1 MIGTVSGLIPLNR
14 SMILNRQFFF
24 ISFLIILFYEKDLF
38 GQDLFNFD
46 ESLSSVI
53 KQSTASNIGVADIN
67 NDGINDLVVSGFD
80 DQNEGGLFL
89 DIYNVTTEGTLDTFQ
104 LDIVSSL
111 FGYIREDYFS
121 YYIGGNGGLDLG
133 DFDNDGLVDILFH
146 GAENLFLSKNL
157 GSSVSTNNYLPS
169 YVRENLVNSSAQWGD
184 INLDG
189 NLDIF
194 WAGIKVYQNKPYITN
209 KLLLNSGDDFE
220 FETMVMPDLHN
231 GAVAWSDIDLDGD
244 LDLLISGESVN
255 TRSGSTRLY
264 KNDPLGRL
272 AEDTNQEIIALKA
285 TSICFSD
292 LDQDSD
298 PDLVLSGWDPIEQTL
313 KTVVYINEPTG
324 TFRLADQQINFGTA
338 FGTIEAIDVN
348 LDGWKDLAISGGTE
362 HTMVEDSYYDL
373 TNIQTTSQGDTL
385 SADTVRYYEYRDS
398 VSALGGKIFLNE
410 ASSNISFNESQTF
423 NGTRTISFSD
433 INQDNIPDLVCSG
446 TTEIGQRDSA
456 FVAVYINT
464 IEGTNSEPDPPDVL
478 ESFAI
483 SNRAIFNWGNGSDT
497 VDPDQSLQYNL
508 KIGTSSG
515 ASDHLSSGTSFNSPN
530 IGPRLIREFTN
541 IPWGTYYWSVQT
553 VDASG
558 IVSSWSQENELFI
571 PRIVNSTQSLPGY
584 SFGVSRWSDINDD
597 DLLDISISGNL
608 FSGSSLTQIFMNQ
621 DGLLE
626 PSAYSGSIKNTYG
639 GHISFADYTNDGKLD
654 ISLSGFH
661 TSDWNDTYPATFF
674 YKLTDNGYAWD
685 GQAGLQYY
693 AAGYEA
699 GYLGGYNNHDWGDYD
714 NDGDLDLAIG
724 GVSYYG
730 QIILGIY
737 NNHGGILSLD
747 TTQTNL
753 VPGYPMQTKW
763 SDINNDGHVDLFT
776 SSGQFIQSYLNDGNG
791 IMLQSEDHFIALGI
805 VAGGVS
811 IADFNSDG
819 YDDFVLAG
827 QRPDNGS
834 LITHIYKNNNGDG
847 FILHQEL
854 QGASYGGLDWGDY
867 DNDGDLDF
875 IGSGTTIVINSSD
888 TLSFPVSNVYQQ
900 NSAGNFVADTSLY
913 MLDSVGFSSIQWG
926 DYDNDGDLDLLMNGE
941 LANKDLITKVYE
953 NLESVNNANVGPS
966 RPVMLLDSVS
976 VDTVRLSWNNSVDL
990 ENPLG
995 AGKTPTAGI
1004 RYQLQMGGDQNYN
1017 LYANTHSIISGKY
1030 GTGTMG
1036 TLAKNNRLIKS
1047 IPEGRYQWRVRAMD
1061 YGLGVSA
1068 WSDWDYFYIDQ
1079 TAPVVETIQANYG
1092 VSGQIIL
1099 VVNFAEEFEMDNDT
1113 PAADPYVYATHPD
1126 MDDIDEDGVSDT
1138 LLAVKQSYSADVW
1151 TGLLTL
1157 PERYIGKAIKI
1168 HVSNATDM
1176 RGNTMVSASFFKTP
1190 EKIISQAGGTV
1201 ISSDGNVSVL
1211 FPQNAV
1217 SEDISVSIS
1226 LLNTSDTLDSNAIS
1240 NYYTITPS
1248 EIQLNKPTILRIAV
1262 PSQFAD
1268 LTGNNYNPYIGHIN
1282 ISTGA
1287 ISPLGGSIISVNNIP
1302 YIQSQLSELGIYGAF
1317 RSDSTINVDS
1327 LDIEKIICQPRIFSP
1342 AGSVFEFPHT
1352 NILFDLTETD
1362 NVTARIF
1369 NLSGKIKRTLKPEQK
1384 LGPGNNI
1391 IVWDGKD
1398 ADGSVVPSGL
1408 YIVTLES
1415 SSSMLKTTVGVLNR

>member
-1 MIGTVSGLIPLNR
+1 MIGTVSGLLPLNR
-14 SMILNRQFFF
+14 SMLLNRKLA
-24 ISFLIILFYEKDLF
+24 SILFLVIFFSVKNLLGQGLF
-38 GQDLFNFD
+38 DFD
-46 ESLSSVI
+46 ESRSSVI
-53 KQSTASNIGVADIN
+53 RQSTASNIGIADIN
-67 NDGINDLVVSGFD
+67 NDGINDIVVSGFD
-80 DQNEGGLFL
+80 NLNQEGLFL
-89 DIYNVTTEGTLDTFQ
+89 DIYSVTNEGTIDTFQ
-104 LDIVSSL
+104 LDIVDNLLSYNI
-111 FGYIREDYFS
+111 GFS
-121 YYIGGNGGLDLG
+121 EYIGGNGGLDIG
-133 DFDNDGLVDILFH
+133 DFDKDGLADILLH
-146 GAENLFLSKNL
+146 GSENLFLSKNL
-157 GSSVSTNNYLPS
+157 GNSVSINNYLPS
-169 YVRENLVNSSAQWGD
+169 YVREKLINSSARWGD
-184 INLDG
+184 VDLDG
-189 NLDIF
+189 DLDIF
-194 WAGIKVYQNKPYITN
+194 WAGVKVYQNKPYITN
-209 KLLLNSGDDFE
+209 KLLLNNGDDFE

-272 AEDTNQEIIALKA
+272 AEDTNQEIIALKGTA
-285 TSICFSD
+285 ICFSD
-292 LDQDSD
+292 LDQDGD
-298 PDLVLSGWDPIEQTL
+298 PDLILSGWDPIDQNL
-313 KTVVYINEPTG
+313 KTVVYVNEPTG
-324 TFRLADQQINFGTA
+324 TFRIAEDQINFGTI

-362 HTMVEDSYYDL
+362 HTMAVDSYYDL
-373 TNIQTTSQGDTL
+373 TNILTTPQGDTL
-385 SADTVRYYEYRDS
+385 SADTVWYYEYRDS

-410 ASSNISFNESQTF
+410 GIETIFFNESQTF
-423 NGTRTISFSD
+423 SGARTISFCD
-433 INQDNIPDLVCSG
+433 IDLDNTPDLICSG
-446 TTEIGQRDSA
+446 TTEIGERDSA
-456 FVAVYINT
+456 FVSVFLNT
-464 IEGTNSEPDPPDVL
+464 VEGTNSPPDAPEVL

-483 SNRAIFNWGNGSDT
+483 SNRAIFNWGSGSDNI
-497 VDPDQSLQYNL
+497 DPDQSLGYNL

-515 ASDHLSSGTSFNSPN
+515 SNDLLSSATQFNNPNVGT
-530 IGPRLIREFTN
+530 RLIREFTN

-553 VDASG
+553 IDASG

-597 DLLDISISGNL
+597 ELLDIAISGNL
-608 FSGSSLTQIFMNQ
+608 FSGSSLTQIFMNE

-626 PSAYSGSIKNTYG
+626 PSIYSGSIKNTYG

-674 YKLTDNGYAWD
+674 YKLTDTGYAWD
-685 GQAGLQYY
+685 EQPGLQYY
-693 AAGYEA
+693 ANGYQA

-714 NDGDLDLAIG
+714 NDGDLDLVIG
-724 GVSYYG
+724 GYSYFG
-730 QIILGIY
+730 ELILKIY
-737 NNHGGILSLD
+737 NNHGGVLSLD
-747 TTQTNL
+747 TTQVNL
-753 VPGYPMQTKW
+753 VPGYPIQTKW
-763 SDINNDGHVDLFT
+763 SDINSDGYIDLFT
-776 SSGQFIQSYLNDGNG
+776 SSGQFIQSYLNDGSG
-791 IMLQSEDHFIALGI
+791 LLLQSESHFIELGI
-805 VAGGVS
+805 VAGAVS

-834 LITHIYKNNNGDG
+834 LITHIYKNNIGDG
-847 FILHQEL
+847 FILHQEM

-867 DNDGDLDF
+867 DNDGDLDLV
-875 IGSGTTIVINSSD
+875 GSGTSLVINNADS
-888 TLSFPVSNVYQQ
+888 LYFPVSNLYQQ
-900 NSAGNFVADTSLY
+900 NSSGNFVADTSLY
-913 MLDSVGFSSIQWG
+913 MLDSVAFSSIQWG

-941 LANKDLITKVYE
+941 LDNKDLITKVYE
-953 NLESVNNANVGPS
+953 NLEAINNANVGPS

-976 VDTVRLSWNNSVDL
+976 IDTVKLSWNNSVDL
-990 ENPLG
+990 ENSLG
-995 AGKTPTAGI
+995 AGKTPNLGI

-1030 GTGTMG
+1030 GTGRMG
-1036 TLAKNNRLIKS
+1036 TLAKNNRMIKS
-1047 IPEGRYQWRVRAMD
+1047 IPEGRYQWRVKAVD
-1061 YGLGVSA
+1061 HGLGTSE
-1068 WSDWDYFYIDQ
+1068 WSEWDYFYIDQ

-1092 VSGQIIL
+1092 VGGQIIL
-1099 VVNFAEEFEMDNDT
+1099 VINFKEEFEMDNNT
-1113 PAADPYVYATHPD
+1113 PSADPYVYATHPD
-1126 MDDIDEDGVSDT
+1126 TDDVDEDGVSDT

-1157 PERYIGKAIKI
+1157 PEAYVGKAIKI
-1168 HVSNATDM
+1168 HVSNAADK
-1176 RGNTMVSASFFKTP
+1176 RGNTMVIAAFFKTP

-1217 SEDISVSIS
+1217 SEDVSVSIN
-1226 LLNTSDTLDSNAIS
+1226 LLNPESALDSTSIS

-1248 EIQLNKPTILRIAV
+1248 DIQLNKPTILRIAI
-1262 PSQFAD
+1262 PSQYAD
-1268 LTGNNYNPYIGHIN
+1268 LTENNYNPHIGHIN
-1282 ISTGA
+1282 TSTGS
-1287 ISPLGGSIISVNNIP
+1287 ISPLGGSIINVNSIP
-1302 YIQSQLSELGIYGAF
+1302 YIQTQLSKLGVYAAF
-1317 RSDSTINVDS
+1317 RSDSTITLDS
-1327 LDIEKIICQPRIFSP
+1327 LDTEKIICQPRIFSP

-1352 NILFDLTETD
+1352 NILFDLAETD

-1398 ADGSVVPSGL
+1398 SGGSVVPSGL

-1415 SSSMLKTTVGVLNR
+1415 SGSMLKTTVGVLNR

>member
-1 MIGTVSGLIPLNR
+1 M
-14 SMILNRQFFF
+14 
-24 ISFLIILFYEKDLF
+24 
-38 GQDLFNFD
+38 
-46 ESLSSVI
+46 
-53 KQSTASNIGVADIN
+53 
-67 NDGINDLVVSGFD
+67 
-80 DQNEGGLFL
+80 
-89 DIYNVTTEGTLDTFQ
+89 
-104 LDIVSSL
+104 
-111 FGYIREDYFS
+111 
-121 YYIGGNGGLDLG
+121 
-133 DFDNDGLVDILFH
+133 DILFH

-169 YVRENLVNSSAQWGD
+169 YVRESLVNSSAQWGD

-313 KTVVYINEPTG
+313 KTVVYVNEPTG
-324 TFRLADQQINFGTA
+324 TFRLADQQIDFGTV

-373 TNIQTTSQGDTL
+373 TNIQITSQGDTL

-483 SNRAIFNWGNGSDT
+483 SNRAIFNWGSGSDT

-508 KIGTSSG
+508 RIGTSSG
-515 ASDHLSSGTSFNSPN
+515 ASDLLSSATSFNSPN

-597 DLLDISISGNL
+597 DLLDIAISGNL
-608 FSGSSLTQIFMNQ
+608 FSGTSLTQIFMNQ

-626 PSAYSGSIKNTYG
+626 PSAHSGSIKNTYG

-699 GYLGGYNNHDWGDYD
+699 GYLGGYNNHDWADYD

-737 NNHGGILSLD
+737 NNHGGVLSLD

-753 VPGYPMQTKW
+753 VPGYPMQAKW
-763 SDINNDGHVDLFT
+763 SDINNDGYVDLFT
-776 SSGQFIQSYLNDGNG
+776 SSGQFILSYLNDGNG
-791 IMLQSEDHFIALGI
+791 IMLQSEDHFIELGI
-805 VAGGVS
+805 VAGAVS

-875 IGSGTTIVINSSD
+875 IGSGTTVVISSSD
-888 TLSFPVSNVYQQ
+888 TLSFPVSNIYQQ
-900 NSAGNFVADTSLY
+900 NSSGDFVADTSLY

-953 NLESVNNANVGPS
+953 NLESINNANVGPS

-995 AGKTPTAGI
+995 SGKTPTAGI

-1036 TLAKNNRLIKS
+1036 TFAKNNRLIKS

-1061 YGLGVSA
+1061 YGLGTSA

-1099 VVNFAEEFEMDNDT
+1099 VVNFEEEFEMDNDT
-1113 PAADPYVYATHPD
+1113 PSADPYVYATHPD
-1126 MDDIDEDGVSDT
+1126 MDDIDGDSVSDT

-1157 PERYIGKAIKI
+1157 PETYVGKAIKI

-1176 RGNTMVSASFFKTP
+1176 RGNTMESASFFKTP

-1226 LLNTSDTLDSNAIS
+1226 LLSTSDTLDSNAIS

-1248 EIQLNKPTILRIAV
+1248 ETQLNKPTILRIAV
-1262 PSQFAD
+1262 PSQYAD
-1268 LTGNNYNPYIGHIN
+1268 LTVNNYNPYIGRIN
-1282 ISTGA
+1282 VSTGT

-1302 YIQSQLSELGIYGAF
+1302 YIQAQLSSLGVYGAF
-1317 RSDSTINVDS
+1317 KSDSTINVDS

-1352 NILFDLTETD
+1352 NILFDLTESD

-1384 LGPGNNI
+1384 LSPGNNI

-1398 ADGSVVPSGL
+1398 SGGSVVPSGL

-1415 SSSMLKTTVGVLNR
+1415 SSSILKTTVGVLNR

>member
-1 MIGTVSGLIPLNR
+1 M
-14 SMILNRQFFF
+14 
-24 ISFLIILFYEKDLF
+24 
-38 GQDLFNFD
+38 
-46 ESLSSVI
+46 
-53 KQSTASNIGVADIN
+53 
-67 NDGINDLVVSGFD
+67 
-80 DQNEGGLFL
+80 
-89 DIYNVTTEGTLDTFQ
+89 
-104 LDIVSSL
+104 
-111 FGYIREDYFS
+111 
-121 YYIGGNGGLDLG
+121 
-133 DFDNDGLVDILFH
+133 DILFH

-209 KLLLNSGDDFE
+209 KLLLNIGDDFE

-313 KTVVYINEPTG
+313 KTVVYVNEPTG
-324 TFRLADQQINFGTA
+324 TFRLADQQIDFGTV

-362 HTMVEDSYYDL
+362 HSMVEDSYYDL

-385 SADTVRYYEYRDS
+385 SADTVWYYEYRDS

-508 KIGTSSG
+508 RIGTSSG
-515 ASDHLSSGTSFNSPN
+515 ASDLLSSGTSFNSPN

-597 DLLDISISGNL
+597 DLLDIAISGNL
-608 FSGSSLTQIFMNQ
+608 FSGTSLTQIFMNQ

-626 PSAYSGSIKNTYG
+626 PSAHSGSIKNTYG

-685 GQAGLQYY
+685 AQAGLQYY

-699 GYLGGYNNHDWGDYD
+699 GYLGGYNNHDWADYD

-737 NNHGGILSLD
+737 NNHGGVLSLD

-753 VPGYPMQTKW
+753 VPGYPMQAKW
-763 SDINNDGHVDLFT
+763 SDINNDGYVDLFT
-776 SSGQFIQSYLNDGNG
+776 SSGQFILSYLNDGNG
-791 IMLQSEDHFIALGI
+791 IMLQSEDHFIELGI
-805 VAGGVS
+805 VAGAVS

-875 IGSGTTIVINSSD
+875 IGSGTTVVISSSD
-888 TLSFPVSNVYQQ
+888 TLSFPVSNIYQQ
-900 NSAGNFVADTSLY
+900 NSSGDFVADTSLY

-953 NLESVNNANVGPS
+953 NLESINNANVGPS

-995 AGKTPTAGI
+995 SGNTPTAGI

-1061 YGLGVSA
+1061 YGLGTSA

-1099 VVNFAEEFEMDNDT
+1099 VVNFEEEFEMDNDT
-1113 PAADPYVYATHPD
+1113 PSADPYVYATHPD
-1126 MDDIDEDGVSDT
+1126 MDDIDGDSVSDT

-1157 PERYIGKAIKI
+1157 PETYVGKAIKI

-1176 RGNTMVSASFFKTP
+1176 RGNTMESASFFKTP

-1226 LLNTSDTLDSNAIS
+1226 LLSTSDTLDSNAIS

-1248 EIQLNKPTILRIAV
+1248 ETQLNKPTILRIAV
-1262 PSQFAD
+1262 PSQYAD
-1268 LTGNNYNPYIGHIN
+1268 LTVNNYNPYIGRIN
-1282 ISTGA
+1282 VSTGT

-1302 YIQSQLSELGIYGAF
+1302 YIQAQLSSLGVYGAF
-1317 RSDSTINVDS
+1317 KSDSTINVDS
-1327 LDIEKIICQPRIFSP
+1327 LDIEKVICQPRIFSP

-1352 NILFDLTETD
+1352 NILFDLTESD

-1415 SSSMLKTTVGVLNR
+1415 SNSMLKTTVGVLNR

>member
-1 MIGTVSGLIPLNR
+1 
-14 SMILNRQFFF
+14 
-24 ISFLIILFYEKDLF
+24 
-38 GQDLFNFD
+38 
-46 ESLSSVI
+46 
-53 KQSTASNIGVADIN
+53 
-67 NDGINDLVVSGFD
+67 
-80 DQNEGGLFL
+80 
-89 DIYNVTTEGTLDTFQ
+89 
-104 LDIVSSL
+104 
-111 FGYIREDYFS
+111 
-121 YYIGGNGGLDLG
+121 
-133 DFDNDGLVDILFH
+133 
-146 GAENLFLSKNL
+146 
-157 GSSVSTNNYLPS
+157 
-169 YVRENLVNSSAQWGD
+169 
-184 INLDG
+184 
-189 NLDIF
+189 
-194 WAGIKVYQNKPYITN
+194 
-209 KLLLNSGDDFE
+209 
-220 FETMVMPDLHN
+220 MVMPDLHN

-313 KTVVYINEPTG
+313 KTVVYVNEPTG
-324 TFRLADQQINFGTA
+324 TFRLADQQIDFGTV

-373 TNIQTTSQGDTL
+373 TNIQITSQGDTL

-508 KIGTSSG
+508 RIGTSSG
-515 ASDHLSSGTSFNSPN
+515 ASDLLSSGTSFNSPN

-597 DLLDISISGNL
+597 DLLDIAISGNL
-608 FSGSSLTQIFMNQ
+608 FSGTSLTQIFMNQ

-626 PSAYSGSIKNTYG
+626 PSAHSGSIKNTYG

-685 GQAGLQYY
+685 AQAGLQYY

-699 GYLGGYNNHDWGDYD
+699 GYLGGYNNHDWADYD

-737 NNHGGILSLD
+737 NNHGGVLSLD

-753 VPGYPMQTKW
+753 VPGYPMQAKW
-763 SDINNDGHVDLFT
+763 SDINNDGYVDLFT
-776 SSGQFIQSYLNDGNG
+776 SSGQFILSYLNDGNG
-791 IMLQSEDHFIALGI
+791 IMLQSEDHFIELGI
-805 VAGGVS
+805 VAGAVS

-888 TLSFPVSNVYQQ
+888 TLTFPVSNIYQQ
-900 NSAGNFVADTSLY
+900 NSSGDFVADTSLY

-953 NLESVNNANVGPS
+953 NLESINNANVGPS

-995 AGKTPTAGI
+995 SGKTPTAGI

-1061 YGLGVSA
+1061 YGLGTSA

-1099 VVNFAEEFEMDNDT
+1099 VVNFEEEFEMDNDT
-1113 PAADPYVYATHPD
+1113 PSADPYVYATHPD
-1126 MDDIDEDGVSDT
+1126 MDDIDGDSVSDT

-1157 PERYIGKAIKI
+1157 PETYVGKAIKI

-1176 RGNTMVSASFFKTP
+1176 RGNTMESASFFKTP

-1226 LLNTSDTLDSNAIS
+1226 LLSTSDTLDSNAIS

-1248 EIQLNKPTILRIAV
+1248 ETQLNKPTILRIAV
-1262 PSQFAD
+1262 PSQYAD
-1268 LTGNNYNPYIGHIN
+1268 LTVNNYNPYIGRIN
-1282 ISTGA
+1282 VSTGT

-1302 YIQSQLSELGIYGAF
+1302 YIQAQLSSLGVYGAF
-1317 RSDSTINVDS
+1317 KSDSTINVDS

-1352 NILFDLTETD
+1352 NILFDLTESD

-1408 YIVTLES
+1408 YIVPLES
-1415 SSSMLKTTVGVLNR
+1415 SH

>member
-1 MIGTVSGLIPLNR
+1 
-14 SMILNRQFFF
+14 MILNRKFFF
-24 ISFLIILFYEKDLF
+24 ISFLIIFFSEKNLF
-38 GQDLFNFD
+38 GQNLFDLD

-89 DIYNVTTEGTLDTFQ
+89 DIYNVTTEGTIDTFQ
-104 LDIVSSL
+104 LDIADQL

-169 YVRENLVNSSAQWGD
+169 HVRENLINSSAQWGD
-184 INLDG
+184 IDLDG

-194 WAGIKVYQNKPYITN
+194 WAGIRVYQNKHYITN
-209 KLLLNSGDDFE
+209 KLLLYNGTDFE
-220 FETMVMPDLHN
+220 FQTMVMPDLHN

-244 LDLLISGESVN
+244 LDLLISGESVDP
-255 TRSGSTRLY
+255 RSGSTKLY

-272 AEDTNQEIIALKA
+272 AEDTNQEIIALKGTA
-285 TSICFSD
+285 ICFSD

-298 PDLVLSGWDPIEQTL
+298 PDLVLSGWDPIEQSL
-313 KTVVYINEPTG
+313 KTVVYVNEPTG
-324 TFRLADQQINFGTA
+324 TFRLADQQIDFGTV
-338 FGTIEAIDVN
+338 FGTIEAVDVN

-410 ASSNISFNESQTF
+410 ANNNISFNESQTF

-456 FVAVYINT
+456 FVSVYINT

-483 SNRAIFNWGNGSDT
+483 SNRAIFNWGSGSD
-497 VDPDQSLQYNL
+497 DIDLEQSLRYNL
-508 KIGTSSG
+508 RIGTSSG
-515 ASDHLSSGTSFNSPN
+515 ANDLLSSGTSFNRPN
-530 IGPRLIREFTN
+530 IGPKLIREFTN

-553 VDASG
+553 IDASG
-558 IVSSWSQENELFI
+558 ITSTWSEEKELFI
-571 PRIVNSTQSLPGY
+571 SRIVSSTQSLPGY
-584 SFGVSRWSDINDD
+584 SFGISKWGDINNDE
-597 DLLDISISGNL
+597 LLDFIITGNL
-608 FSGSSLTQIFMNQ
+608 YSGSSITQVFTNI
-621 DGLLE
+621 DGILMPLE
-626 PSAYSGSIKNTYG
+626 QYPEIENSFG
-639 GHISFADYTNDGKLD
+639 GHINFVDYTNDGHLD
-654 ISLSGFH
+654 ISLSGFRVVNIDPFPV
-661 TSDWNDTYPATFF
+661 TVL
-674 YKLTDNGYAWD
+674 YKWENG
-685 GQAGLQYY
+685 QYVLDEQEEVY
-693 AAGYEA
+693 IDFS
-699 GYLGGYNNHDWGDYD
+699 YLNPQFGSLGINGGSNSHDWGDYD
-714 NDGDLDLAIG
+714 NDGDLDLIMG
-724 GVSYYG
+724 GGDYNG
-730 QIILGIY
+730 QLVLKIF
-737 NNHGGILSLD
+737 NNHNGDLLFD
-747 TTQTNL
+747 TTQTSL
-753 VPGYPMQTKW
+753 VPGFPIQVKW
-763 SDINNDGHVDLFT
+763 IDINSDDYIDLLT
-776 SSGQFIQSYLNDGNG
+776 SSGDSILVYFNNG
-791 IMLQSEDHFIALGI
+791 TGLLELIENQTINLGLT
-805 VAGGVS
+805 AGS
-811 IADFNSDG
+811 ISVADFNSDG

-827 QRPDNGS
+827 IRPEFNDS

-854 QGASYGGLDWGDY
+854 QGACYGGLDWGDY
-867 DNDGDLDF
+867 DNDGDLDL
-875 IGSGTTIVINSSD
+875 ISSGVTVYDTFVVPPSSNPI
-888 TLSFPVSNVYQQ
+888 TKVYAQE
-900 NSAGNFVADTSLY
+900 SSGNFSMDTSLY
-913 MLDSVGFSSIQWG
+913 IIDSVGFSSVQWG
-926 DYDNDGDLDLLMNGE
+926 DYDNDGDLDLLLNGQ
-941 LANKDLITKVYE
+941 LDNKDLVTKVYE
-953 NLESVNNANVGPS
+953 SLEGVNNANADPS
-966 RPVMLLDSVS
+966 KPIMLTNVVNKDSVNI
-976 VDTVRLSWNNSVDL
+976 SWQNSIDL
-990 ENPLG
+990 ENPLET
-995 AGKTPTAGI
+995 GKTQTLGI
-1004 RYQLQMGGDQNYN
+1004 KYELQMGGDQNYN
-1017 LYANTHSIISGKY
+1017 LNSNIHSIISGKY
-1030 GTGTMG
+1030 TP
-1036 TLAKNNRLIKS
+1036 AKIGRYGNTSRMIQS
-1047 IPEGRYQWRVRAMD
+1047 IPEGRYQWRVRGID
-1061 YGLGVSA
+1061 NGLGISE
-1068 WSDWDYFYIDQ
+1068 WSEWDYFYIDQ

-1099 VVNFAEEFEMDNDT
+1099 VVNFEEEFEMDNDT
-1113 PAADPYVYATHPD
+1113 PSADPYVYVTHPD
-1126 MDDIDEDGVSDT
+1126 MDDIDEDGVNDT
-1138 LLAVKQSYSADVW
+1138 LLVEKQSYSADVW

-1157 PERYIGKAIKI
+1157 PKTYVGKAIKI

-1176 RGNTMVSASFFKTP
+1176 RGNTMASASFFKTP

-1217 SEDISVSIS
+1217 SEDV
-1226 LLNTSDTLDSNAIS
+1226 AV
-1240 NYYTITPS
+1240 TITALNNSSILDTNMISSYYNIKPS
-1248 EIQLNKPTILRIAV
+1248 DLQLNKPTILRIAI
-1262 PSQFAD
+1262 PIEYSD
-1268 LTGNNYNPYIGHIN
+1268 KTENNYNPHIVQLN
-1282 ISTGA
+1282 PSNGT
-1287 ISPLGGSIISVNNIP
+1287 ISPLGGSIISVNSIP
-1302 YIQSQLSELGIYGAF
+1302 YIQTQLSDLGIYAAF
-1317 RSDSTINVDS
+1317 KSDSAITADS
-1327 LDIEKIICQPRIFSP
+1327 LDTEKIICQPRIFSP

-1352 NILFDLTETD
+1352 NILFDLTESD

-1398 ADGSVVPSGL
+1398 AKGSVVPSGL

>member
-1 MIGTVSGLIPLNR
+1 MC
-14 SMILNRQFFF
+14 
-24 ISFLIILFYEKDLF
+24 
-38 GQDLFNFD
+38 
-46 ESLSSVI
+46 
-53 KQSTASNIGVADIN
+53 
-67 NDGINDLVVSGFD
+67 
-80 DQNEGGLFL
+80 
-89 DIYNVTTEGTLDTFQ
+89 
-104 LDIVSSL
+104 
-111 FGYIREDYFS
+111 IRDS
-121 YYIGGNGGLDLG
+121 
-133 DFDNDGLVDILFH
+133 
-146 GAENLFLSKNL
+146 
-157 GSSVSTNNYLPS
+157 
-169 YVRENLVNSSAQWGD
+169 NSSAQWGD

-209 KLLLNSGDDFE
+209 KLLLNIGDDFE

-313 KTVVYINEPTG
+313 KTVVYVNEPTG
-324 TFRLADQQINFGTA
+324 TFRLADQQIDFGTV

-373 TNIQTTSQGDTL
+373 TNIQITSQGDTL

-483 SNRAIFNWGNGSDT
+483 SNRAIFNWGSGSDT

-508 KIGTSSG
+508 RIGTSSG
-515 ASDHLSSGTSFNSPN
+515 ASDLLSSGTSFNSPN

-597 DLLDISISGNL
+597 DLLDIAISGNL
-608 FSGSSLTQIFMNQ
+608 FSGTSLTQIFMNQ

-626 PSAYSGSIKNTYG
+626 PSAHSGSIKNTYG

-685 GQAGLQYY
+685 AQAGLQYY

-699 GYLGGYNNHDWGDYD
+699 GYLGGYNNHDWADYD

-737 NNHGGILSLD
+737 NNHGGVLSLD

-753 VPGYPMQTKW
+753 VPGYPMQAKW
-763 SDINNDGHVDLFT
+763 SDINNDGYVDLFT
-776 SSGQFIQSYLNDGNG
+776 SSGQFILSYLNDGNG
-791 IMLQSEDHFIALGI
+791 IMLQSEDHFIELGI
-805 VAGGVS
+805 VAGAVS

-888 TLSFPVSNVYQQ
+888 TLTFPVSNIYQQ
-900 NSAGNFVADTSLY
+900 NSSGDFVADTSLY

-953 NLESVNNANVGPS
+953 NLESINNANVGPS

-995 AGKTPTAGI
+995 SGKTPTAGI

-1061 YGLGVSA
+1061 YGLGTSA

-1099 VVNFAEEFEMDNDT
+1099 VVNFEEEFEMDNDT
-1113 PAADPYVYATHPD
+1113 PSADPYVYATHPD
-1126 MDDIDEDGVSDT
+1126 MDDIDGDSVSDT

-1157 PERYIGKAIKI
+1157 PETYVGKAIKI

-1176 RGNTMVSASFFKTP
+1176 RGNTMESASFFKTP

-1226 LLNTSDTLDSNAIS
+1226 LLSTSDTLDSNAIS

-1248 EIQLNKPTILRIAV
+1248 ETQLNKPTILRIAV
-1262 PSQFAD
+1262 PSQYAD
-1268 LTGNNYNPYIGHIN
+1268 LTVNNYNPYIGRIN
-1282 ISTGA
+1282 VSTGT

-1302 YIQSQLSELGIYGAF
+1302 YIQAQLSSLGVYGAF
-1317 RSDSTINVDS
+1317 KSDSTINVDS

-1342 AGSVFEFPHT
+1342 AGSVFE
-1352 NILFDLTETD
+1352 
-1362 NVTARIF
+1362 
-1369 NLSGKIKRTLKPEQK
+1369 LSLIHISEPTRRYAIG
-1384 LGPGNNI
+1384 
-1391 IVWDGKD
+1391 DGRL
-1398 ADGSVVPSGL
+1398 VF
-1408 YIVTLES
+1408 
-1415 SSSMLKTTVGVLNR
+1415 

>member
-1 MIGTVSGLIPLNR
+1 M
-14 SMILNRQFFF
+14 
-24 ISFLIILFYEKDLF
+24 
-38 GQDLFNFD
+38 
-46 ESLSSVI
+46 
-53 KQSTASNIGVADIN
+53 
-67 NDGINDLVVSGFD
+67 
-80 DQNEGGLFL
+80 
-89 DIYNVTTEGTLDTFQ
+89 
-104 LDIVSSL
+104 
-111 FGYIREDYFS
+111 
-121 YYIGGNGGLDLG
+121 
-133 DFDNDGLVDILFH
+133 DILFH

-209 KLLLNSGDDFE
+209 KLLLNIGDDFE

-313 KTVVYINEPTG
+313 KTVVYVNEPTG
-324 TFRLADQQINFGTA
+324 TFRLADQQIDFGTV

-373 TNIQTTSQGDTL
+373 TNIQITSQGDTL

-508 KIGTSSG
+508 RIGTSSG
-515 ASDHLSSGTSFNSPN
+515 ASDLLSSGTSFNSPN

-597 DLLDISISGNL
+597 DLLDIAISGNL
-608 FSGSSLTQIFMNQ
+608 FSGTSLTQIFMNQ

-626 PSAYSGSIKNTYG
+626 PSAHSGSIKNTYG

-685 GQAGLQYY
+685 AQAGLQYY

-699 GYLGGYNNHDWGDYD
+699 GYLGGYNNHDWADYD

-737 NNHGGILSLD
+737 NNHGGVLSLD

-753 VPGYPMQTKW
+753 VPGYPMQAKW
-763 SDINNDGHVDLFT
+763 SDINNDGYVDLFT
-776 SSGQFIQSYLNDGNG
+776 SSGQFILSYLNDGNG
-791 IMLQSEDHFIALGI
+791 IMLQSEDHFIELGI
-805 VAGGVS
+805 VAGAVS

-875 IGSGTTIVINSSD
+875 IGSGTTIVINSLD
-888 TLSFPVSNVYQQ
+888 TLTFPVSNIYQQ
-900 NSAGNFVADTSLY
+900 NSSGNFVADTSLY

-953 NLESVNNANVGPS
+953 NLESINNANVGPS

-995 AGKTPTAGI
+995 SGKTPTAGI

-1061 YGLGVSA
+1061 YGLGTSA

-1099 VVNFAEEFEMDNDT
+1099 VVNFEEEFEMDNDT
-1113 PAADPYVYATHPD
+1113 PSADPYVYATHPD
-1126 MDDIDEDGVSDT
+1126 MDDIDGDSVSDT

-1157 PERYIGKAIKI
+1157 PETYVGKAIKI

-1176 RGNTMVSASFFKTP
+1176 RGNTMESASFFKTP

-1226 LLNTSDTLDSNAIS
+1226 LLSTSDTLDSNAIS

-1248 EIQLNKPTILRIAV
+1248 ETQLNKPTILRIAV
-1262 PSQFAD
+1262 PSQYAD
-1268 LTGNNYNPYIGHIN
+1268 LTVNNYNPYIGRIN
-1282 ISTGA
+1282 VSTGT

-1302 YIQSQLSELGIYGAF
+1302 YIQAQLSSLGVYGAF
-1317 RSDSTINVDS
+1317 KSDSTINVDS

-1352 NILFDLTETD
+1352 NILFDLTESD

-1415 SSSMLKTTVGVLNR
+1415 SNSMLKTTVGVLNR